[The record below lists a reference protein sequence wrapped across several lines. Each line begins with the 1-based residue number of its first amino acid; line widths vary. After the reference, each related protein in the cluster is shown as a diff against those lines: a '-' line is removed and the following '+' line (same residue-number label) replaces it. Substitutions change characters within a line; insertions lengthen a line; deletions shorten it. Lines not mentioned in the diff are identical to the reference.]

1 MQALGRKPPKD
12 SAKAGEEASKRGT
25 NVSQQQYE
33 ASGPGLALC
42 APGVQTHFVV
52 ASASGVRLK
61 VPQTSAVLRFTAAVH
76 TSTAAA

>member
-12 SAKAGEEASKRGT
+12 SAKAGEEAGKRGT
-25 NVSQQQYE
+25 NASQQQYE

-52 ASASGVRLK
+52 ACASGARLK
-61 VPQTSAVLRFTAAVH
+61 VL
-76 TSTAAA
+76 

>member
-12 SAKAGEEASKRGT
+12 SAKAGEEASKRGP
-25 NVSQQQYE
+25 NASQQQYE

-52 ASASGVRLK
+52 ASASGARLK
-61 VPQTSAVLRFTAAVH
+61 VPQTSAATRGLPAVH
-76 TSTAAA
+76 TSSAAA